1 MMSQEKRLFCRL
13 DGLTTEAREQQ
24 RLQAL
29 TELGLLQAE
38 SIPVFEEAT
47 QMAAQTLGMPIAY
60 LSLMEPDREWL
71 KTAIGLSRLGL
82 MNELASTRQISRLD
96 SFSTHVVDSQQL
108 LVIDDT
114 LNHPAFAHSYLVNHF
129 DIRAYMGAPLTTA
142 AGLCVGAIAVMDTA
156 PHTFSAQDSEFL
168 LLMARWSM
176 SEYERATLAQQ
187 AAQTAP
193 QPGPVAIAVSDPDA
207 PNPSPTEPA
216 IVNQIRVDL
225 LTHLTQELRT
235 PLTSVLGM
243 TSVLNREIY
252 GPLTSKQKEYVN
264 IIHTSGQ
271 YLLSLM
277 NEIVELSEFRDTNQS
292 LNLSSVDIEML
303 CQQAINT
310 LEHAADRRGQKIRL
324 TVEPS
329 RRIWL
334 IDKDKVRQMLYHL
347 MFCVIQSSTAGSIVR
362 LHVSRRENEL
372 TLSIWVSHPWLGEGL
387 PYVEVYSEPSL
398 VTAGIPPIYDEIEEV
413 TAPASPNE
421 LLDEAAEQKAVLELG
436 YQRDTNR
443 KNLGLLLCQQL
454 AELHEGTISVQGSS
468 EGGFRYVIS
477 LPWFAEPSEN

>member
-29 TELGLLQAE
+29 TELGLLHAE

-60 LSLMEPDREWL
+60 LGLMEPDREWL

-108 LVIDDT
+108 LVIEDT
-114 LNHPAFAHSYLVNHF
+114 LNHPAFTHSYLVNHF
-129 DIRAYMGAPLTTA
+129 DIRAYMGAPLITA
-142 AGLCVGAIAVMDTA
+142 SGLCIGAIAVMDTT
-156 PHTFSAQDSEFL
+156 PHSFTAQDGEFL

-176 SEYERATLAQQ
+176 SEYERATLAQH
-187 AAQTAP
+187 AV
-193 QPGPVAIAVSDPDA
+193 QPTSQSGTTAIAV
-207 PNPSPTEPA
+207 PNPTPETPSPTEPA
-216 IVNQIRVDL
+216 LVNQIRVDL

-347 MFCVIQSSTAGSIVR
+347 MFSVIQSSTAGSIVR

-398 VTAGIPPIYDEIEEV
+398 VTAGIPPIYDEMEEV
-413 TAPASPNE
+413 TAPASPHE

-454 AELHEGTISVQGSS
+454 AELHEGNISVQGST

-477 LPWFAEPSEN
+477 LPRFAEPSEN

>member
-60 LSLMEPDREWL
+60 LGLMEPEREWL

-82 MNELASTRQISRLD
+82 MNELASTRQIARLD

-108 LVIDDT
+108 LVIEDT
-114 LNHPAFAHSYLVNHF
+114 FNHPAFAHSYLVNHF
-129 DIRAYMGAPLTTA
+129 DIRAYMGAPLITA
-142 AGLCVGAIAVMDTA
+142 AGLCIGAIAVMDTK
-156 PHTFSAQDSEFL
+156 PHSFTAQDGEFL

-176 SEYERATLAQQ
+176 SEYERATLAQH
-187 AAQTAP
+187 TALPTP
-193 QPGPVAIAVSDPDA
+193 QLGTATATPPATADA
-207 PNPSPTEPA
+207 PSLTEPA
-216 IVNQIRVDL
+216 LGNQIRVDL

-277 NEIVELSEFRDTNQS
+277 NEIVELSEFRETNQS

-347 MFCVIQSSTAGSIVR
+347 MFSVIQSSTAGSIVR

-398 VTAGIPPIYDEIEEV
+398 VTAGAPLPYDEMEEI
-413 TAPASPNE
+413 TAPALPHE

-454 AELHEGTISVQGSS
+454 AELHEGNISVQGST

-477 LPWFAEPSEN
+477 LPRFAEPSEN